1 MISVRSLRV
10 VYKPRGIEALR
21 EITLELPVNNVTCI
35 IGPNASGKTTLLK
48 AIAGIL
54 NHEGAIYI
62 DGREVRSNIRY
73 LRKILS
79 YAGNM
84 GSSVDYL
91 GARVIDILL
100 TSRYPV
106 AKGFS
111 DTKEDVEEVH
121 RVSKILGIEHLL
133 HRKISELSSGEL
145 QRVVIAS
152 ALVKNPRVLLLD
164 EPDTHLDVAGKSW
177 LSKYLE
183 VLSKTLTI
191 VMSTHDVVFACHTC
205 NYFVV
210 LSSGRVL
217 YSGWRAELVRN
228 KEYVEKAYGMPFI
241 NVEVN
246 NKSILIPLYESISMS

>member
-1 MISVRSLRV
+1 MISIRSLRV
-10 VYKPRGIEALR
+10 VYKPQGIEALR

-48 AIAGIL
+48 AIAGML
-54 NHEGAIYI
+54 SYEGAIYI

-111 DTKEDVEEVH
+111 DTEEDVEEVH
-121 RVSKILGIEHLL
+121 RVSKALGIEHLL
-133 HRKISELSSGEL
+133 YRKISELSSGEL
-145 QRVVIAS
+145 QKVVLAS
-152 ALVKNPRVLLLD
+152 ALVKNPRILLLD

-183 VLSKTLTI
+183 ELSRSLTI
-191 VMSTHDVVFACHTC
+191 VISTHDAMFACHTC

-217 YSGWRAELVRN
+217 YSGWREELIQN
-228 KEYVEKAYGMPFI
+228 KEYVERAYGISFI

-246 NKSILIPLYESISMS
+246 GRPILVPLYES